1 MKAICIIPA
10 RFNSS
15 RFPGKLLAE
24 VLGKTVLQRTLENA
38 LRCKALSQVY
48 VATDHELIAKHIEML
63 GGQVLWTSPAC
74 QNGTLRII
82 EALKKNPDLQQADII
97 LNVQGDH
104 PCTSPESM
112 EAVVQILKQDP
123 KAVMATSVI
132 PLKDPKTFR
141 SPHVVKCV
149 FDLEQNALYFSR
161 SPIPYSTQAVPK
173 NAYHHIGLYAYR
185 TKFLLSSLPP
195 VLTPLQEEEDLEQ
208 LHILEK
214 GFSIKV
220 ALTNDPPLAID
231 TPGDLKAFK
240 AYLAKV
246 RPAFAGSS

>member
-1 MKAICIIPA
+1 MTAICIIPA

-15 RFPGKLLAE
+15 RFPGKLLAQ

-48 VATDHELIAKHIEML
+48 VATDHELIAKHIETL
-63 GGQVLWTSPAC
+63 GVPVLWTSPSC

-82 EALKKNPDLQQADII
+82 QALKENPHLQQANII

-112 EAVVQILKQDP
+112 EAVVQILKKTP
-123 KAVMATSVI
+123 KAVMATSAI
-132 PLKDPKTFR
+132 PLKDPVAFR

-161 SPIPYSTQAVPK
+161 SPIPYSTQEVPK

-185 TKFLLSSLPP
+185 TDFLLSSLSSA
-195 VLTPLQEEEDLEQ
+195 LTPLQQEEDLEQ
-208 LHILEK
+208 LHVLEK
-214 GFSIKV
+214 GFNIKV
-220 ALTNDPPLAID
+220 ALTNDPPLAVD
-231 TPGDLKAFK
+231 TPDDLKAFI
-240 AYLAKV
+240 AYL
-246 RPAFAGSS
+246 S